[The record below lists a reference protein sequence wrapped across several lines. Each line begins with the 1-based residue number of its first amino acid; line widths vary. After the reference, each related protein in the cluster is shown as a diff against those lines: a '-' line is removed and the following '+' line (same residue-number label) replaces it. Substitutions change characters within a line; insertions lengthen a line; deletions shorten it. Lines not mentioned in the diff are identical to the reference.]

1 MPSQNRMST
10 RETVSLGLLIAIALV
25 LSYFE
30 RFIPMNI
37 GVPGVKLGLANV
49 VTLLCIGLYKPNKI
63 YLLIVVRV
71 MLASVMIGSMMSFWY
86 SLTGGLLSGTAM
98 LIAFWLLKDKVSLI
112 GISAVG
118 AIFHNLG
125 QLFIV
130 SLVTGSFY
138 VALTYLPML
147 MVSGI
152 VTGIFIGLVG
162 QVTKPYLAKVLVT
175 A

>member
-1 MPSQNRMST
+1 MPSQNRNST
-10 RETVSLGLLIAIALV
+10 RETVTLGLLIAIALV

-49 VTLLCIGLYKPNKI
+49 VTLLCIGLYKPNRI

-71 MLASVMIGSMMSFWY
+71 MLASVIIGSMMSFWY
-86 SLTGGLLSGTAM
+86 SLAGGLLSGTAM
-98 LIAFWLLKDKVSLI
+98 LLTAWVLKDKVSLI
-112 GISAVG
+112 GISAIG
-118 AIFHNLG
+118 AIFHNFG
-125 QLFIV
+125 QLIIV
-130 SLVTGSFY
+130 SFVTGSSY
-138 VALTYLPML
+138 VALTYFPML

-162 QVTKPYLAKVLVT
+162 QMTKPYLVKVLI
-175 A
+175 AA

>member
-1 MPSQNRMST
+1 MPSQNRNNT
-10 RETVSLGLLIAIALV
+10 RETVTLGLLIAIALV

-49 VTLLCIGLYKPNKI
+49 VTLLCIGLYRTNRI

-71 MLASVMIGSMMSFWY
+71 MLASVIIGSIMSFWY

-98 LIAFWLLKDKVSLI
+98 LVTAWALKDKVSLI
-112 GISAVG
+112 GISVIG
-118 AIFHNLG
+118 ALFHNLG
-125 QLFIV
+125 QLMIV
-130 SLVTGSFY
+130 SVVTGSFY

-147 MVSGI
+147 MVSGV
-152 VTGIFIGLVG
+152 VTGLFIGLVG
-162 QVTKPYLAKVLVT
+162 QVTKPYLVKVIV
-175 A
+175 AA

>member
-1 MPSQNRMST
+1 MPSQNRNNT
-10 RETVSLGLLIAIALV
+10 RETVTLGLLIAIALV

-49 VTLLCIGLYKPNKI
+49 VTLLCIGLYRTNRI

-71 MLASVMIGSMMSFWY
+71 MLASVIIGSMMSFWY

-98 LIAFWLLKDKVSLI
+98 LVTSWMLKDKVSLI
-112 GISAVG
+112 GISVIG
-118 AIFHNLG
+118 AIFHNFG
-125 QLFIV
+125 QLMIV
-130 SLVTGSFY
+130 SVVTGSFY

-147 MVSGI
+147 MVSGV
-152 VTGIFIGLVG
+152 VTGLFIGLVG
-162 QVTKPYLAKVLVT
+162 QVIKPYLTKVIVVT
-175 A
+175 